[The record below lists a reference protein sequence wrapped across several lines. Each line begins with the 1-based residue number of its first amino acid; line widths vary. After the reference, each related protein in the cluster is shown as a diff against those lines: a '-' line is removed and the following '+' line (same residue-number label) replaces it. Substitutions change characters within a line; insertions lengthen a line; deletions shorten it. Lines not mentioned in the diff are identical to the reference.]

1 MKFPLISILL
11 ECYYLE
17 DKTIKYR
24 WRCCKLFE
32 QITLI
37 PTWIQIKL
45 VKLKLLFRH
54 DKLEINGA
62 LFGFP
67 SKLILSS
74 LPEFLQTEMILCDQ
88 PQNKIVLNQTQNLL
102 FIVYLRKWF
111 REFRKQSLFR
121 PKKMFHIE
129 RPILFWT
136 NKTDQKKYQSI

>member
-1 MKFPLISILL
+1 M
-11 ECYYLE
+11 
-17 DKTIKYR
+17 
-24 WRCCKLFE
+24 
-32 QITLI
+32 I

-88 PQNKIVLNQTQNLL
+88 PQNKIVLIQT
-102 FIVYLRKWF
+102 
-111 REFRKQSLFR
+111 
-121 PKKMFHIE
+121 
-129 RPILFWT
+129 
-136 NKTDQKKYQSI
+136 